1 MKPQSSKL
9 QPQQQQEATV
19 QSQELKQQ
27 AASRGFA
34 SVEEMLRFDAKQT
47 EVPESVKTR
56 LTESVLKE
64 PRAGKPRSWWRKLLP
79 E

>member
-9 QPQQQQEATV
+9 QQQQQQETIETK
-19 QSQELKQQ
+19 ELKQQ

-64 PRAGKPRSWWRKLLP
+64 PRAGKPRSWWRRLLP